1 MTIAWSCEK
10 WQSFKNQK
18 GHFDPPPPPLGLIYE
33 GQVIDNQRL
42 VKVTKKATHYPQV
55 SLINLET
62 LSFYCLTS
70 VKNWVNTKQ
79 KQRMRFFFRKFYIS
93 SMTFCRKKQKWRKY
107 ENVRCNLKWKHCT
120 NNLSYVGLR
129 HVSPC
134 AVSPCAVKKPLWFH
148 EKDSPSKPSLKSNRS
163 KYLVF
168 HTNENELTPRNYIN
182 TSIEKIVK
190 WLHYPLWFDEKKK
203 NSVFQ
208 QPGRCAQ

>member
-1 MTIAWSCEK
+1 
-10 WQSFKNQK
+10 
-18 GHFDPPPPPLGLIYE
+18 
-33 GQVIDNQRL
+33 
-42 VKVTKKATHYPQV
+42 
-55 SLINLET
+55 
-62 LSFYCLTS
+62 
-70 VKNWVNTKQ
+70 
-79 KQRMRFFFRKFYIS
+79 MRFFFRKFYIS

-203 NSVFQ
+203 ILSFNSRAAALSNLQRATAAAAHCSAVQ
-208 QPGRCAQ
+208 CNWHWSTYGAK